1 MSYAHRFRPYTFVH
15 GKSPREIER
24 KWENSFTLI
33 QVLPLSVNIMKVA
46 CAYMTEKSEIQ
57 DDDDEENKR
66 VDMKPY
72 ISRSVKPRLD
82 YTQTDWYLDYVNIF
96 RTSNPIFFIR
106 WEKKFRRKFRVP
118 HYFFIQT
125 VKWVKTWRL
134 DRKDA
139 FNRGGVPAEILV
151 LGTLKILANGETF
164 DSVAEKAHVG
174 STTLRVFFHEFIS
187 KFAEEMYPIY
197 CYPPTTDEDIDKS
210 VNLYEINGFP
220 GCVGSVDVTHITW
233 WTSPENLKQ

>member
-1 MSYAHRFRPYTFVH
+1 MQFIPHFFVDIASIFLENRHFQVSPYLVGCFGFFVAVSDLRRDVMCVGA
-15 GKSPREIER
+15 GKIPQKMTVTLLFMENPHEKSRENG
-24 KWENSFTLI
+24 KFLSTLI

-118 HYFFIQT
+118 HYFLS
-125 VKWVKTWRL
+125 KL
-134 DRKDA
+134 S
-139 FNRGGVPAEILV
+139 
-151 LGTLKILANGETF
+151 NG
-164 DSVAEKAHVG
+164 
-174 STTLRVFFHEFIS
+174 
-187 KFAEEMYPIY
+187 
-197 CYPPTTDEDIDKS
+197 
-210 VNLYEINGFP
+210 
-220 GCVGSVDVTHITW
+220 
-233 WTSPENLKQ
+233 